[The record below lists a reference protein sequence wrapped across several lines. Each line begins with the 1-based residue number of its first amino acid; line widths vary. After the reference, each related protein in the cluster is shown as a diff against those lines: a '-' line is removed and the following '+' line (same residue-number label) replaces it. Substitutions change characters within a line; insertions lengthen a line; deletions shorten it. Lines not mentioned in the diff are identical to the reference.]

1 MMSFS
6 TQEILAN
13 AGRLFTLLSEKVAED
28 SDGGVSITLSE
39 WLDVAKEIG
48 LQIVQD
54 VTD

>member
-1 MMSFS
+1 MAFT

-13 AGRLFTLLSEKVAED
+13 AGTLLTLLSEKVAED

-39 WLDVAKEIG
+39 WLDVAKDVG
-48 LQIVQD
+48 LQIVED

>member
-1 MMSFS
+1 MALT

-13 AGRLFTLLSEKVAED
+13 AGRLLTLLSEKVAED
-28 SDGGVSITLSE
+28 SDGGVAITLSE
-39 WLDVAKEIG
+39 WLDVAKEVG